1 VCGVVDYS
9 GVCLVGCGRALSCE
23 SPDLGG
29 DTCPQPSLAE
39 ELAMAARSPAS
50 PPTPA
55 LLPADRAEVRF
66 DLAGRTVAAANGW
79 CWIVSGWE
87 LFRRQAGM
95 WILLVLLFVVV
106 LLVPGAVPVVGGA
119 AAALAAPVLAGGL
132 MMACKT
138 ADEGG
143 GVQVEQLFAGFRRN
157 TQPLVMV
164 GVFHLVASLLIIL
177 LLTIFVGANVGIGAL
192 LGGTIGYPGIGAMT
206 AGIASLLLAAVIGVA
221 LAVPVYAAIC
231 CFAPALIVFH
241 DVEATAALK
250 ASFFAILENIPSTLW
265 YSLILLGLAI
275 VAGIPFGLGYLVLA
289 PVTVA
294 SIYASYRDI
303 FFVP

>member
-1 VCGVVDYS
+1 
-9 GVCLVGCGRALSCE
+9 
-23 SPDLGG
+23 
-29 DTCPQPSLAE
+29 
-39 ELAMAARSPAS
+39 MAAQSPAS
-50 PPTPA
+50 PTPA

-79 CWIVSGWE
+79 CWIVAGWE

-106 LLVPGAVPVVGGA
+106 LVLLGAVPVVGGA

-221 LAVPVYAAIC
+221 LAVPVYAAIW
-231 CFAPALIVFH
+231 FAPALIVFH

-250 ASFFAILENIPSTLW
+250 ASFFAILKNIPSTLW

-275 VAGIPFGLGYLVLA
+275 VAGIPFGLGYLVLG